1 MIWSLNKGNSSMLTC
16 QHRKQ
21 ILKLAASSPSH
32 PERCKGFNEVGPV
45 QSARFQPLNSA
56 FRMSYCD
63 GTCVHECRAWGAEP
77 GLFTQVNRS
86 RCTERASTSTI
97 RPSEMENPETP
108 DSDSKAGWEPL
119 PR

>member
-21 ILKLAASSPSH
+21 ILKPAASSPSH
-32 PERCKGFNEVGPV
+32 PERCKG
-45 QSARFQPLNSA
+45 FQPLNSA

-77 GLFTQVNRS
+77 GLFTEVNRS
-86 RCTERASTSTI
+86 RWTERASTSTI